1 MLQAATVEK
10 TLHAAAVHAPRGR
23 LCHVMSAGGQ
33 GLDGGG
39 RGSALHTAPPD

>member
-23 LCHVMSAGGQ
+23 LCHVSRRSGARW
-33 GLDGGG
+33 GGG
-39 RGSALHTAPPD
+39 RDSALHTAPPD